1 MVKSKHLWET
11 ATVSHKCLPGALHLA
26 FISAICWGK
35 NCMYLSFFAFFGLHY
50 VLVCVRKTISPFANH
65 TSSLFFFYYSLG
77 PVGRRVIRVQ
87 FFFFFWGAL
96 LYFLSFFPFSFL
108 YEEKK
113 GSENSNKKNNQHFWC
128 WGERKTPHPDK
139 MLLFFFLAL
148 NKTKTMNPPFF
159 F

>member
-87 FFFFFWGAL
+87 FFFFFEEL
-96 LYFLSFFPFSFL
+96 FCTSFLFFLSPF
-108 YEEKK
+108 YTKK
-113 GSENSNKKNNQHFWC
+113 KKEAKIQI
-128 WGERKTPHPDK
+128 RKTTSTSGVEGKEKRHIQTRC
-139 MLLFFFLAL
+139 FFF
-148 NKTKTMNPPFF
+148 FF
-159 F
+159 